1 MKRYILYII
10 GMLLPLLTACEMK
23 KDLFGGG
30 VKEEAPSYDNLGLLD
45 IEIQAEREAE
55 LRADG
60 SVSVEESNALKPD
73 EFAIEIADS
82 TGQVVKSFPSLAA
95 MKEAG
100 ELLLPVGTYS
110 VHAAYGSDVNA
121 GFNSPY
127 YAGDTTCV
135 VSEKE
140 VSKVV
145 TKCVLQ
151 NKKVQFAVSDEFLSQ
166 FSSDYSIVVDNG
178 LGVLTLTPEQLGSAF
193 LKNTG
198 TLRFSLYATTYDGQV
213 HTYTSDLSGNEQV
226 SEHNNIYVELGAVP
240 TIPDQPG
247 GVDPEE
253 PEEPEEPED
262 PVEPEPEDPDQPK
275 PDVPVAPVIKVDVTL
290 IEKDYV
296 IEIPSNFVEN
306 SKPGTG
312 GGDTPSTPETPD
324 NPGEGGG
331 EQIKKISIT
340 GEINGKSFD
349 LANEQ
354 VISSSTKSLKI
365 NLYLPTG
372 LAELTV
378 VVHMTLAGQP
388 FNLPINMLD
397 PNDQN
402 FNDINSTLQDQGG
415 LKGPKKG
422 AVGNQVF
429 DITPF
434 LSMLIKAGGNS
445 SFDVNMKDNNGET
458 ISKTLK
464 LKVQ

>member
-1 MKRYILYII
+1 
-10 GMLLPLLTACEMK
+10 MLLPLLTACEMK

-193 LKNTG
+193 FKNTG

-226 SEHNNIYVELGAVP
+226 LAHNNIYVELGAVP

-253 PEEPEEPED
+253 PEEPEMPED
-262 PVEPEPEDPDQPK
+262 PDEPEPEDPDQPK

-312 GGDTPSTPETPD
+312 GGDTPSTPE
-324 NPGEGGG
+324 GGG
-331 EQIKKISIT
+331 TTDPSKPEVSNEVTIT
-340 GEINGKSFD
+340 GKIDGKSFAVSQTQTVSD
-349 LANEQ
+349 D
-354 VISSSTKSLKI
+354 TKSVVI

-372 LAELTV
+372 LSELTV
-378 VVHMTLAGQP
+378 KVSIEGSIDGLVVDLLNAEQVSGINTILLRMVGKTLSVP
-388 FNLPINMLD
+388 
-397 PNDQN
+397 
-402 FNDINSTLQDQGG
+402 S
-415 LKGPKKG
+415 KG
-422 AVGNQVF
+422 AKGNLTF
-429 DITPF
+429 DISPF
-434 LSMLIKAGGNS
+434 LGLFG
-445 SFDVNMKDNNGET
+445 DNNTFELYVKDKNGKDATET
-458 ISKTLK
+458 IK
-464 LKVQ
+464 LTKK

>member
-10 GMLLPLLTACEMK
+10 GILLPLLTACEMK

-30 VKEEAPSYDNLGLLD
+30 TKEEAPSYDNLGLLD

-110 VHAAYGSDVNA
+110 VHAAYGADVNA

-135 VSEKE
+135 IADRQVL
-140 VSKVV
+140 KVLV
-145 TKCVLQ
+145 RCVLQ
-151 NKKVQFAVSDEFLSQ
+151 NKKVQFAVNEEFRSM
-166 FSSDYSIVVDNG
+166 FASDYSIVVDNG
-178 LGVLTLTPEQLGSAF
+178 TGILMLSESQLGSAF
-193 LKNTG
+193 FKNTG
-198 TLRFSLYATTYDGQV
+198 ALRFSLYATTYEGQV
-213 HTYTSDLSGNEQV
+213 HTYICDLSDNEQV
-226 SEHNNIYVELGAVP
+226 LAHNNIFVELGAVP

-247 GVDPEE
+247 GVDPDE
-253 PEEPEEPED
+253 PDEPDDPIEPD
-262 PVEPEPEDPDQPK
+262 PKPDEPDDPK

-306 SKPGTG
+306 SKPGMG
-312 GGDTPSTPETPD
+312 NGDTPTT
-324 NPGEGGG
+324 PGEDENTDPSDPGQP
-331 EQIKKISIT
+331 EESTDVTIT
-340 GEINGKSFD
+340 GKIDGKSFD
-349 LANEQ
+349 VNQ
-354 VISSSTKSLKI
+354 TQIVSDDTKSVVI

-372 LAELTV
+372 LEELTV
-378 VVHMTLAGQP
+378 DVSIGDIFLPLDLLDASAVAAINGILSGMGKTLTVPAKGSKG
-388 FNLPINMLD
+388 NLTFDISAFIGMLD
-397 PNDQN
+397 TN
-402 FNDINSTLQDQGG
+402 NSFKLYVKDKNGKDDTAIIKLT
-415 LKGPKKG
+415 KK
-422 AVGNQVF
+422 
-429 DITPF
+429 
-434 LSMLIKAGGNS
+434 
-445 SFDVNMKDNNGET
+445 
-458 ISKTLK
+458 
-464 LKVQ
+464 

>member
-10 GMLLPLLTACEMK
+10 GILLPLLTACEMK

-30 VKEEAPSYDNLGLLD
+30 TKEEAPSYDNLGLLD

-60 SVSVEESNALKPD
+60 SGSVEESNALKPD

-110 VHAAYGSDVNA
+110 VHAAYGADVNA

-135 VSEKE
+135 IADRQVL
-140 VSKVV
+140 KVLV
-145 TKCVLQ
+145 RCVLQ
-151 NKKVQFAVSDEFLSQ
+151 NKKVQFAVNEEFRSM
-166 FSSDYSIVVDNG
+166 FVSDYSIVVDNG
-178 LGVLTLTPEQLGSAF
+178 TGILMLSKSQLGSAF
-193 LKNTG
+193 FKNTG
-198 TLRFSLYATTYDGQV
+198 ALRFSLYATTYEGQV
-213 HTYTSDLSGNEQV
+213 HTYTCDLSDNEQV
-226 SEHNNIYVELGAVP
+226 LAHNNIFVELGAVP

-247 GVDPEE
+247 GVDPDE
-253 PEEPEEPED
+253 PDEPDEPDD
-262 PVEPEPEDPDQPK
+262 PIEPDPEPDEPDESK

-312 GGDTPSTPETPD
+312 NGDTPTT
-324 NPGEGGG
+324 PGEGENTDPSDPGQP
-331 EQIKKISIT
+331 EESTDVTIT
-340 GEINGKSFD
+340 GKIDGKSFD
-349 LANEQ
+349 VNQ
-354 VISSSTKSLKI
+354 TQTVSDDTKSVVI

-372 LAELTV
+372 LEELTV
-378 VVHMTLAGQP
+378 DVSIGDIFLPLDLLDASAVAAINGILSGMGKTLTVPAKGSKG
-388 FNLPINMLD
+388 NLTFDISAFIGMLD
-397 PNDQN
+397 TN
-402 FNDINSTLQDQGG
+402 NSFKLYVKDKNGKDDTATIKLT
-415 LKGPKKG
+415 KK
-422 AVGNQVF
+422 
-429 DITPF
+429 
-434 LSMLIKAGGNS
+434 
-445 SFDVNMKDNNGET
+445 
-458 ISKTLK
+458 
-464 LKVQ
+464 

>member
-1 MKRYILYII
+1 MKQYILYII
-10 GMLLPLLTACEMK
+10 AMLLPLLTACEMK

-60 SVSVEESNALKPD
+60 SVSVEESNSLKPE

-193 LKNTG
+193 FKNTG

-226 SEHNNIYVELGAVP
+226 LAHNNIYVELGAVP

-247 GVDPEE
+247 GVDPDE
-253 PEEPEEPED
+253 PEEPEMPED
-262 PVEPEPEDPDQPK
+262 PDEPEPEEPDQPK

-312 GGDTPSTPETPD
+312 GGDTPSTPD
-324 NPGEGGG
+324 DPGESGG
-331 EQIKKISIT
+331 ETVVKPSIKGDGFNIDSPVSLTPANSSSLKVRIAISTPEKLASLQVTI
-340 GEINGKSFD
+340 KSAVLEPILSEMDLSTFDMCNLNDKQAKNLTDLGLAIPPKGSTSTVFD
-349 LANEQ
+349 LTAFMPLIAILDPENYVFEMK
-354 VISSSTKSLKI
+354 VIDQAGQSTTK
-365 NLYLPTG
+365 T
-372 LAELTV
+372 LTV
-378 VVHMTLAGQP
+378 
-388 FNLPINMLD
+388 
-397 PNDQN
+397 
-402 FNDINSTLQDQGG
+402 
-415 LKGPKKG
+415 
-422 AVGNQVF
+422 
-429 DITPF
+429 
-434 LSMLIKAGGNS
+434 
-445 SFDVNMKDNNGET
+445 
-458 ISKTLK
+458 K
-464 LKVQ
+464 LTK

>member
-1 MKRYILYII
+1 
-10 GMLLPLLTACEMK
+10 MLLPLLTACEMK

-110 VHAAYGSDVNA
+110 VHAAYGADVNA

-135 VSEKE
+135 IADRQVL
-140 VSKVV
+140 KVLV
-145 TKCVLQ
+145 RCVLQ
-151 NKKVQFAVSDEFLSQ
+151 NKKVQFAVNEEFRSK
-166 FSSDYSIVVDNG
+166 FASDYSIVVDNG
-178 LGVLTLTPEQLGSAF
+178 TGILMLSESQLGSAF
-193 LKNTG
+193 FKNTG
-198 TLRFSLYATTYDGQV
+198 ALRFSLYATTYEGQV
-213 HTYTSDLSGNEQV
+213 HTYTCDLSDNEQV
-226 SEHNNIYVELGAVP
+226 LAHNNIFVELGAVP

-247 GVDPEE
+247 SVDPDE
-253 PEEPEEPED
+253 PDEPDDPIEPD
-262 PVEPEPEDPDQPK
+262 PKPDEPDDPK

-306 SKPGTG
+306 SKPGMG
-312 GGDTPSTPETPD
+312 NGDTPTT
-324 NPGEGGG
+324 PGEGENTDPSDPGQP
-331 EQIKKISIT
+331 EESTDVTIT
-340 GEINGKSFD
+340 GKIDGKSFD
-349 LANEQ
+349 VNQ
-354 VISSSTKSLKI
+354 TQIVSDDTKSVVI

-372 LAELTV
+372 LEELTV
-378 VVHMTLAGQP
+378 DVSIGDIFLPLDLLDASAVAAINGILSGMGKTLTVPAKGSKG
-388 FNLPINMLD
+388 NLTFDISAFIGMLD
-397 PNDQN
+397 TN
-402 FNDINSTLQDQGG
+402 NSFKLYVKDKNGKDDTATIKLT
-415 LKGPKKG
+415 KK
-422 AVGNQVF
+422 
-429 DITPF
+429 
-434 LSMLIKAGGNS
+434 
-445 SFDVNMKDNNGET
+445 
-458 ISKTLK
+458 
-464 LKVQ
+464 

>member
-10 GMLLPLLTACEMK
+10 GILLPLLTACEMK

-30 VKEEAPSYDNLGLLD
+30 TKEEAPSYDNLGLLD

-110 VHAAYGSDVNA
+110 VHAAYGADVNA
-121 GFNSPY
+121 GFYSPY

-135 VSEKE
+135 IADRQVL
-140 VSKVV
+140 KVLV
-145 TKCVLQ
+145 RCVLQ
-151 NKKVQFAVSDEFLSQ
+151 NKKVQFAVNEEFRSM
-166 FSSDYSIVVDNG
+166 FVSDYSIVVDNG
-178 LGVLTLTPEQLGSAF
+178 TGILMLSKSQLGSAF
-193 LKNTG
+193 FKNTG
-198 TLRFSLYATTYDGQV
+198 ALRFSLYATTYEGQV
-213 HTYTSDLSGNEQV
+213 HTYTCDLSDNEQV
-226 SEHNNIYVELGAVP
+226 LAHNNIFVELGAVP

-247 GVDPEE
+247 GVDPDE
-253 PEEPEEPED
+253 PDEPDEPDD
-262 PVEPEPEDPDQPK
+262 PIEPDPEPDEPDESK

-312 GGDTPSTPETPD
+312 NGDTPTT
-324 NPGEGGG
+324 PGEGENTDPSDPGQP
-331 EQIKKISIT
+331 EESTDVTIT
-340 GEINGKSFD
+340 GKIDGKSFD
-349 LANEQ
+349 VNQ
-354 VISSSTKSLKI
+354 TQTVSDDTKSVVI

-372 LAELTV
+372 LEELTV
-378 VVHMTLAGQP
+378 DVSIGDIFLPLDLLDASAVAAINGILSGMGKTLTVPAKGSKG
-388 FNLPINMLD
+388 NLTFDISAFIGMLD
-397 PNDQN
+397 TN
-402 FNDINSTLQDQGG
+402 NSFKLYVKDKNGKDDTATIKLT
-415 LKGPKKG
+415 KK
-422 AVGNQVF
+422 
-429 DITPF
+429 
-434 LSMLIKAGGNS
+434 
-445 SFDVNMKDNNGET
+445 
-458 ISKTLK
+458 
-464 LKVQ
+464 

>member
-151 NKKVQFAVSDEFLSQ
+151 NKKVQFDVNEEFLSM
-166 FSSDYSIVVDNG
+166 FAPDYSIVVDNG

-213 HTYTSDLSGNEQV
+213 HTYTSDLSGNDQV
-226 SEHNNIYVELGAVP
+226 LAHNNIYVELGAVP

-253 PEEPEEPED
+253 PEEPEMPED
-262 PVEPEPEDPDQPK
+262 PEEPEEPDQPK

-312 GGDTPSTPETPD
+312 GGDTPSTPD
-324 NPGEGGG
+324 NPGESGG
-331 EQIKKISIT
+331 ETVVKPSIKGDGFNIDSPVSLTPANSSSLKVRIAISTPEQLASLRVTI
-340 GEINGKSFD
+340 KSAVLEPILSEMDLATFDMCNLNDKQASNLTKLGLAIPPKGSTSTIFD
-349 LANEQ
+349 L
-354 VISSSTKSLKI
+354 
-365 NLYLPTG
+365 
-372 LAELTV
+372 
-378 VVHMTLAGQP
+378 
-388 FNLPINMLD
+388 
-397 PNDQN
+397 
-402 FNDINSTLQDQGG
+402 
-415 LKGPKKG
+415 
-422 AVGNQVF
+422 
-429 DITPF
+429 TPF
-434 LSMLIKAGGNS
+434 MGMLADLYAGDYA
-445 SFDVNMKDNNGET
+445 FEMKVTDQKGQSAT
-458 ISKTLK
+458 KTLTIRVTK
-464 LKVQ
+464 

>member
-226 SEHNNIYVELGAVP
+226 SEHTNIYVELGAVP

>member
-10 GMLLPLLTACEMK
+10 GILLPLLTACEMK

-30 VKEEAPSYDNLGLLD
+30 TKEEAPSYDNLGLLD

-110 VHAAYGSDVNA
+110 VHAAYGADVNA

-135 VSEKE
+135 IADRQVL
-140 VSKVV
+140 KVLV
-145 TKCVLQ
+145 RCVLQ
-151 NKKVQFAVSDEFLSQ
+151 NKKVQFAVNEEFRSM
-166 FSSDYSIVVDNG
+166 FVSDYSIVVDNG
-178 LGVLTLTPEQLGSAF
+178 TGILMLSKSQLGSAF
-193 LKNTG
+193 FKNTG
-198 TLRFSLYATTYDGQV
+198 ALRFSLYATTYEGQV
-213 HTYTSDLSGNEQV
+213 HTYTCDLSDNEQV
-226 SEHNNIYVELGAVP
+226 LAHNNIFVELGAVP

-247 GVDPEE
+247 GVDPDE
-253 PEEPEEPED
+253 PDEPDEPDD
-262 PVEPEPEDPDQPK
+262 PIEPDPEPDEPDEPK

-312 GGDTPSTPETPD
+312 NGDTPTT
-324 NPGEGGG
+324 PGEGENTDPSDPGQP
-331 EQIKKISIT
+331 EESTDVTIT
-340 GEINGKSFD
+340 GKIDGKSFD
-349 LANEQ
+349 VNQ
-354 VISSSTKSLKI
+354 TQTVSDDTKSVVI

-372 LAELTV
+372 LEELTV
-378 VVHMTLAGQP
+378 DVSIGDIFLPLDLLDASAVAAINGILSGMGKTLTVPAKGSKG
-388 FNLPINMLD
+388 NLTFDISAFIGMLD
-397 PNDQN
+397 TN
-402 FNDINSTLQDQGG
+402 NSFKLYVKDKNGKDDTATIKLT
-415 LKGPKKG
+415 KK
-422 AVGNQVF
+422 
-429 DITPF
+429 
-434 LSMLIKAGGNS
+434 
-445 SFDVNMKDNNGET
+445 
-458 ISKTLK
+458 
-464 LKVQ
+464 

>member
-1 MKRYILYII
+1 MKRYIVYII

-60 SVSVEESNALKPD
+60 SVSVEESNTLKPD

-151 NKKVQFAVSDEFLSQ
+151 NKKVQFDVDEEFLSM
-166 FSSDYSIVVDNG
+166 FTPDYTIVVDNG

-213 HTYTSDLSGNEQV
+213 HTYTSDLSDNEQV
-226 SEHNNIYVELGAVP
+226 LAHNNIYVELGAVP

-253 PEEPEEPED
+253 PEEPEMPED
-262 PVEPEPEDPDQPK
+262 PEEPEEPDQPK

-312 GGDTPSTPETPD
+312 GGDTPSTPD
-324 NPGEGGG
+324 DPGESGV
-331 EQIKKISIT
+331 ETVTKPSIKGDGFNIDSPVKLTLANSSSIQVRIAISTPEKLASLQVTIKSDVL
-340 GEINGKSFD
+340 EPILSSQDLASFD
-349 LANEQ
+349 MCNLTENQAKNLTGLGLA
-354 VISSSTKSLKI
+354 IPPKGSTSTIFDLT
-365 NLYLPTG
+365 PFMG
-372 LAELTV
+372 MLAEL
-378 VVHMTLAGQP
+378 
-388 FNLPINMLD
+388 D
-397 PNDQN
+397 PGDYVFEMKVTDQKEQ
-402 FNDINSTLQDQGG
+402 SAT
-415 LKGPKKG
+415 
-422 AVGNQVF
+422 
-429 DITPF
+429 
-434 LSMLIKAGGNS
+434 
-445 SFDVNMKDNNGET
+445 
-458 ISKTLK
+458 KTLTIR
-464 LKVQ
+464 VSN

>member
-10 GMLLPLLTACEMK
+10 GILLPLLTACEMK

-30 VKEEAPSYDNLGLLD
+30 TKEEAPSYDNLGLLD

-110 VHAAYGSDVNA
+110 VHAAYGADVNA

-135 VSEKE
+135 IADRQVL
-140 VSKVV
+140 KVLV
-145 TKCVLQ
+145 RCVLQ
-151 NKKVQFAVSDEFLSQ
+151 NKKVQFAVNEEFRSM
-166 FSSDYSIVVDNG
+166 FVSDYSIVVDNG
-178 LGVLTLTPEQLGSAF
+178 TGILMLSKSQLGSAF
-193 LKNTG
+193 FKNTG
-198 TLRFSLYATTYDGQV
+198 ALRFSLYATTYEGQV
-213 HTYTSDLSGNEQV
+213 HTYTCDLSDNEQV
-226 SEHNNIYVELGAVP
+226 LAHNNIFVELGAVP

-247 GVDPEE
+247 GVDPDE
-253 PEEPEEPED
+253 PDEPDEPDD
-262 PVEPEPEDPDQPK
+262 PIEPDPEPDEPDESK

-312 GGDTPSTPETPD
+312 NGDTPTT
-324 NPGEGGG
+324 PGEGENTDPSDPGQP
-331 EQIKKISIT
+331 EESTDVTIT
-340 GEINGKSFD
+340 GKIDGKSFD
-349 LANEQ
+349 VNQ
-354 VISSSTKSLKI
+354 TQTVSDDTKSVVI

-372 LAELTV
+372 LEELTV
-378 VVHMTLAGQP
+378 DVSIGDIFLPLDLLDASAVAAINGILSGMGKTLTVPAKGSKG
-388 FNLPINMLD
+388 NLTFDISAFIGMLD
-397 PNDQN
+397 TN
-402 FNDINSTLQDQGG
+402 NSFKLYVKDKNGKDDTATIKLT
-415 LKGPKKG
+415 KK
-422 AVGNQVF
+422 
-429 DITPF
+429 
-434 LSMLIKAGGNS
+434 
-445 SFDVNMKDNNGET
+445 
-458 ISKTLK
+458 
-464 LKVQ
+464 

>member
-1 MKRYILYII
+1 MKRYIVYII
-10 GMLLPLLTACEMK
+10 GILLPLLTACEMK

-30 VKEEAPSYDNLGLLD
+30 TKEEVPSYDNLGLLD

-95 MKEAG
+95 LKEAG

-151 NKKVQFAVSDEFLSQ
+151 NKKVQFDVNEEFLSM
-166 FSSDYSIVVDNG
+166 FVPDYTIVVDNG

-226 SEHNNIYVELGAVP
+226 LEHNNIYVELGAVP

-253 PEEPEEPED
+253 PEEPEMPED
-262 PVEPEPEDPDQPK
+262 PEEPEPEEPDQPK

-312 GGDTPSTPETPD
+312 GGDTPSTP
-324 NPGEGGG
+324 GEGGTTDPSQPEVSNG
-331 EQIKKISIT
+331 VTVTGKID
-340 GEINGKSFD
+340 GKSFD
-349 LANEQ
+349 IKQ
-354 VISSSTKSLKI
+354 TQTVSDKTKSVVI

-372 LAELTV
+372 LAALVVDVMVGDITLSNLNLLDKDAVDSINNTLTDAIGK
-378 VVHMTLAGQP
+378 TLSVP
-388 FNLPINMLD
+388 
-397 PNDQN
+397 
-402 FNDINSTLQDQGG
+402 S
-415 LKGPKKG
+415 KG
-422 AVGNQVF
+422 AKGNLTF
-429 DITPF
+429 DISPF
-434 LSMLIKAGGNS
+434 LGLLGDSNTFKLY
-445 SFDVNMKDNNGET
+445 VKDNNGKSVTES
-458 ISKTLK
+458 IK
-464 LKVQ
+464 LTKK

>member
-10 GMLLPLLTACEMK
+10 GILLPLLTACEMK

-30 VKEEAPSYDNLGLLD
+30 TKEEAPSYDNLGLLD

-110 VHAAYGSDVNA
+110 VHAAYGADVNA

-135 VSEKE
+135 IADRQVL
-140 VSKVV
+140 KVLV
-145 TKCVLQ
+145 RCVLQ
-151 NKKVQFAVSDEFLSQ
+151 NKKVQFAVNEEFRSM
-166 FSSDYSIVVDNG
+166 FASDYSIVVDNG
-178 LGVLTLTPEQLGSAF
+178 TGILMLSKSQLGSAF
-193 LKNTG
+193 FKNTG
-198 TLRFSLYATTYDGQV
+198 ALRFSLYATTYEGQV
-213 HTYTSDLSGNEQV
+213 HTYTCDLSDNEQV
-226 SEHNNIYVELGAVP
+226 LAHNNIFVELGAVP

-247 GVDPEE
+247 GVDPDE
-253 PEEPEEPED
+253 PDEPDEPDD
-262 PVEPEPEDPDQPK
+262 PIEPDPEPDEPDESK

-312 GGDTPSTPETPD
+312 NGDTPTT
-324 NPGEGGG
+324 PGEGENTDPSDPGQP
-331 EQIKKISIT
+331 EESTDVTIT
-340 GEINGKSFD
+340 GKIDGKSFD
-349 LANEQ
+349 VNQ
-354 VISSSTKSLKI
+354 TQTVSDDTKSVVIK
-365 NLYLPTG
+365 LYLPTG
-372 LAELTV
+372 LEELTV
-378 VVHMTLAGQP
+378 DVSIGDIFLPLDLLDASAVAAINGILSGMGKTLTVPAKGSKG
-388 FNLPINMLD
+388 NLTFDISAFIGMLD
-397 PNDQN
+397 TN
-402 FNDINSTLQDQGG
+402 NSFKLYVKDKNGKDDTATIKLT
-415 LKGPKKG
+415 KK
-422 AVGNQVF
+422 
-429 DITPF
+429 
-434 LSMLIKAGGNS
+434 
-445 SFDVNMKDNNGET
+445 
-458 ISKTLK
+458 
-464 LKVQ
+464 

>member
-1 MKRYILYII
+1 MKRYIVYIV

-60 SVSVEESNALKPD
+60 SVSVEESNTLKPD

-127 YAGDTTCV
+127 YAGDTACV

-226 SEHNNIYVELGAVP
+226 LAHNNIYVELGAVP

-253 PEEPEEPED
+253 PEEPEMPED
-262 PVEPEPEDPDQPK
+262 PDEPEEPDQPK

>member
-10 GMLLPLLTACEMK
+10 GIVLPLLTACEMK

-30 VKEEAPSYDNLGLLD
+30 TKEEAPSYDNLGLLD

-73 EFAIEIADS
+73 EFAIAIADS

-151 NKKVQFAVSDEFLSQ
+151 NKKVQFDVDEEFLSM
-166 FSSDYSIVVDNG
+166 FAPDYTIVVDNG

-193 LKNTG
+193 FKNTG

-226 SEHNNIYVELGAVP
+226 LAHNNIYVELGAVP

-253 PEEPEEPED
+253 PEEPEMPED
-262 PVEPEPEDPDQPK
+262 PEEPEPEDPDQPK

-312 GGDTPSTPETPD
+312 GGDTPSTP
-324 NPGEGGG
+324 GEGGTTDPSQPVTK
-331 EQIKKISIT
+331 EEAKIT
-340 GEINGKSFD
+340 GTLNGKSFD
-349 LANEQ
+349 INTEQ
-354 VISSSTKSLKI
+354 TIKDGDKVVI
-365 NLYLPTG
+365 NLYVPTG
-372 LAELTV
+372 LAALKAVIRISGIDPITADLLNYQDHELASV
-378 VVHMTLAGQP
+378 FAG
-388 FNLPINMLD
+388 L
-397 PNDQN
+397 
-402 FNDINSTLQDQGG
+402 G
-415 LKGPKKG
+415 LPKKG
-422 AVGNQVF
+422 DKGNLKF
-429 DITPF
+429 DISAF
-434 LSMLIKAGGNS
+434 IKMMSTSNS
-445 SFDVNMKDNNGET
+445 FEIYLEDANKTSQKAT
-458 ISKTLK
+458 IK
-464 LKVQ
+464 LKKK

>member
-10 GMLLPLLTACEMK
+10 GIVLPLLTACEMK

-140 VSKVV
+140 VSTVV

-193 LKNTG
+193 FKNTG

-213 HTYTSDLSGNEQV
+213 HTYTSDLSANEQV
-226 SEHNNIYVELGAVP
+226 LAHNNIYVELGAVP

-247 GVDPEE
+247 GVDPDE
-253 PEEPEEPED
+253 PEEPEMPED
-262 PVEPEPEDPDQPK
+262 PDEPEPEEPDQPK

-312 GGDTPSTPETPD
+312 GGGTPSTPD

-331 EQIKKISIT
+331 ETVTKPSIKGDGFNIDSPVKLTPANSSSIQIRIAISTPEKLASLQVTIKSAILEPLLVDMKLGT
-340 GEINGKSFD
+340 SFD
-349 LANEQ
+349 MCNLSAEQ
-354 VISSSTKSLKI
+354 KEIL
-365 NLYLPTG
+365 TG
-372 LAELTV
+372 LGVTIPPKGSTSTVFDLTAFMPLIAILDPENYVFEMKVTDQAGQLTTKTLTV
-378 VVHMTLAGQP
+378 
-388 FNLPINMLD
+388 
-397 PNDQN
+397 
-402 FNDINSTLQDQGG
+402 
-415 LKGPKKG
+415 
-422 AVGNQVF
+422 
-429 DITPF
+429 
-434 LSMLIKAGGNS
+434 
-445 SFDVNMKDNNGET
+445 
-458 ISKTLK
+458 K
-464 LKVQ
+464 LTK

>member
-1 MKRYILYII
+1 
-10 GMLLPLLTACEMK
+10 MLLPLLTACEMK

-193 LKNTG
+193 FKNTG

-226 SEHNNIYVELGAVP
+226 LEHNNIYVELGAVP

-253 PEEPEEPED
+253 PEEPEMPED
-262 PVEPEPEDPDQPK
+262 PDEPEPEEPDQPN

-312 GGDTPSTPETPD
+312 GGDTPSTP
-324 NPGEGGG
+324 GEGGNTDPNDPSQPVTK
-331 EQIKKISIT
+331 EEAKIT
-340 GEINGKSFD
+340 GTLNGKSFD
-349 LANEQ
+349 INTEQ
-354 VISSSTKSLKI
+354 IIKDGDKVVI
-365 NLYLPTG
+365 NLYVPTG
-372 LAELTV
+372 LAALKAVIRISGIDPITADLLNYQDHELASV
-378 VVHMTLAGQP
+378 FAG
-388 FNLPINMLD
+388 L
-397 PNDQN
+397 
-402 FNDINSTLQDQGG
+402 G
-415 LKGPKKG
+415 LPKKG
-422 AVGNQVF
+422 DKGNLKF
-429 DITPF
+429 DISAF
-434 LSMLIKAGGNS
+434 IKMMSTSNS
-445 SFDVNMKDNNGET
+445 FEIYLEDANKTSQKAT
-458 ISKTLK
+458 IK
-464 LKVQ
+464 LKKQ